1 MILYEINSYN
11 ETLFFFKETDVSI
24 ELPISSQNRAENC
37 SELMRQMDLYH
48 HEMNELTI

>member
-1 MILYEINSYN
+1 MILYKINSYT

-37 SELMRQMDLYH
+37 FELMRHIDLYH
-48 HEMNELTI
+48 HEMKELTI